1 MAAEMLLRTKSLG
14 IYQHLPCG
22 VSATYD
28 AACDL
33 VYHNAKAAEFLG
45 LPDSNE
51 YTSGRLEGL
60 GFQIRQDGLPLVC
73 GQLPLQ
79 MAIVT
84 GQRVERRVLEFV
96 WPSGRRKVGVW
107 SAQPLIN
114 DDGVFA
120 GAIATC
126 EDITERIETEERLRR
141 DREFL
146 EQLLQKQ
153 AETLLAAFGTVDDIL
168 AGSPDG
174 IFALD
179 ADLCIIFANIPRDM
193 PDCDIFAKNGGR
205 HLRECLP
212 LAEELYEKILL
223 ASINRRAVRCT
234 LSSAAF
240 AGRCLDVNMYPAA
253 KGRLIVYYRNLT
265 LSHTS
270 WGETSKL
277 DRLIMANMG

>member
-28 AACDL
+28 ASCDL

-45 LPDSNE
+45 LPHGSE
-51 YTSGRLEGL
+51 CTSGRLEGL

-84 GQRVERRVLEFV
+84 GLRVERRVLEFV

-107 SAQPLIN
+107 SAQPMI
-114 DDGVFA
+114 DGDGVA
-120 GAIATC
+120 IGAIATC
-126 EDITERIETEERLRR
+126 EDITERIEAEDRLRR

-179 ADLCIIFANIPRDM
+179 GDLCIIFANIPRDM
-193 PDCDIFAKNGGR
+193 PDCNILAKNGGR

-212 LAEELYEKILL
+212 PDDELYDKILL
-223 ASINRRAVRCT
+223 ASINRRPVRCT
-234 LSSAAF
+234 LSSAVF
-240 AGRCLDVNMYPAA
+240 AGRCLDVSMYPAA
-253 KGRLIVYYRNLT
+253 KGRLIVYYRNFT
-265 LSHTS
+265 LSHTA
-270 WGETSKL
+270 WEETSKL
-277 DRLIMANMG
+277 DRLIVANMG

>member
-22 VSATYD
+22 VSAAYD
-28 AACDL
+28 PACDL
-33 VYHNAKAAEFLG
+33 VYHNVKAAEFLG
-45 LPDSNE
+45 LPDSSE
-51 YTSGRLEGL
+51 CTSGRLESL

-96 WPSGRRKVGVW
+96 WPNGRRKVGVW
-107 SAQPLIN
+107 SAQPLI
-114 DDGVFA
+114 DGDGVVA
-120 GAIATC
+120 GAVATC
-126 EDITERIETEERLRR
+126 EDITERIEAEDMLRR

-153 AETLLAAFGTVDDIL
+153 AETLLTAFGTVDDIL

-193 PDCDIFAKNGGR
+193 PDCDILAKNGGR

-212 LAEELYEKILL
+212 LSEVLYDKILL
-223 ASINRRAVRCT
+223 ASINRRPVRCT
-234 LSSAAF
+234 LSSAVF

-253 KGRLIVYYRNLT
+253 KGRLIVYYRNLM

-277 DRLIMANMG
+277 DRLVMANMG